1 MSIIIYG
8 PQGCGKTR
16 HAEALRRF
24 FKMDE
29 VCDDEMDPYPLT
41 LVQQAE
47 FKAGKVLFLT
57 NIEPRSKDYDTRYGD
72 YDNRRVYSFEQA
84 MKAMR
89 NKA

>member
-8 PQGCGKTR
+8 PQGCGKTS
-16 HAEALRRF
+16 HAERFRRH

-41 LVQQAE
+41 VQQQEE

-57 NIEPRSKDYDTRYGD
+57 PIDPKSKEYDTRYGD
-72 YDNRRVYSFEQA
+72 YDNRRVFSFDQA
-84 MKAMR
+84 LKLLR
-89 NKA
+89 NPK

>member
-29 VCDDEMDPYPLT
+29 ICDDEMDPYPLT
-41 LVQQAE
+41 PTQQAE

-57 NIEPRSKDYDTRYGD
+57 CIHPEDKGYSASDK
-72 YDNRRVYSFEQA
+72 RRIISFEQA

-89 NKA
+89 NET

>member
-8 PQGCGKTR
+8 PQGCGKTL
-16 HAEALRRF
+16 HAERLRKH

-41 LVQQAE
+41 VRQQTE

-57 NIEPRSKDYDTRYGD
+57 NITPKDKDYDTRWGD
-72 YDNRRVYSFEQA
+72 YDTRRVFSFEQV
-84 MKAMR
+84 MKLLENR
-89 NKA
+89 